1 MSNPADIHVLIVEDD
16 PVMQMVVQK
25 KLDAEGYRHTTVGNG
40 VQAVEALQSN
50 RFTCVLM
57 DISMPEQ
64 DGLDA
69 IRWIRDLDDAYTREL
84 PVFALTTYS
93 TADHTEEILQAGMN
107 GHLVKPFD
115 FIKFKEL
122 LAKFVTL

>member
-1 MSNPADIHVLIVEDD
+1 MTKNIHVLIVEDD
-16 PVMQMVVQK
+16 LVMQMVVQK
-25 KLDAEGYRHTTVGNG
+25 KLDSEGFRHTTVSNG
-40 VQAVEALQSN
+40 VEAVKALKDGG
-50 RFTCVLM
+50 FTCVLM

-69 IRWIRDLDDAYTREL
+69 IRWIRDQDDDYSKQV

-93 TADHTEEILQAGMN
+93 TPEHTAEILEAGMN

-115 FIKFKEL
+115 LIKFKEL
-122 LAKFVTL
+122 LAKFVSV